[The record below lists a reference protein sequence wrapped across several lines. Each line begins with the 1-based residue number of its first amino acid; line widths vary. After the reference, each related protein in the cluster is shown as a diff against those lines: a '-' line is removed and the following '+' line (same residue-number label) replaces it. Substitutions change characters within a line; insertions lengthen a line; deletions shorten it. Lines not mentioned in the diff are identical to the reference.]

1 MTLLIFYF
9 IQINNCVVIMSVQMR
24 LCTTALYII
33 YIQEIDFSGASL
45 SVIPLNYICIY
56 KKCFH
61 LQPDILIY
69 THRKHIL
76 LTKKILKV
84 CIMLGCQYSFGRFY
98 LKKYDMGC
106 TNSETVGWLKVTSSM
121 G

>member
-45 SVIPLNYICIY
+45 SVYPFKLYMYI
-56 KKCFH
+56 
-61 LQPDILIY
+61 
-69 THRKHIL
+69 
-76 LTKKILKV
+76 
-84 CIMLGCQYSFGRFY
+84 
-98 LKKYDMGC
+98 
-106 TNSETVGWLKVTSSM
+106 
-121 G
+121 